1 MSFFKNE
8 ISFCFKYIMII
19 SILFANHDGLS
30 AQSDTL
36 AIKTTIDLL
45 FEGMESFDSTK
56 VKSVLSTDAFLK
68 SIVKSK
74 TGETKIIHET
84 AQEFISLTGIK
95 IENVRIDERLL
106 SYEIKIDGDMAI
118 AWTPYE
124 FFIND
129 IFSHCGVN
137 VFTLCKLAG
146 TWQIMGIVD
155 TRRKTDCG
163 K

>member
-8 ISFCFKYIMII
+8 ISFCFKYIMIT
-19 SILFANHDGLS
+19 SILFANHDSLN

-56 VKSVLSTDAFLK
+56 VKSVLATDAFLK
-68 SIVKSK
+68 SIVKTK

-84 AQEFISLTGIK
+84 AQEFVSMSGIK
-95 IENVRIDERLL
+95 IEGVRIDEILQ
-106 SYEIKIDGDMAI
+106 SYEIMIDSDMAV

-124 FFIND
+124 FYIND

-137 VFTLCKLAG
+137 VFTLSKLEG

-155 TRRKTDCG
+155 TRRKTDCE

>member
-8 ISFCFKYIMII
+8 ISFYFKYILIF
-19 SILFANHDGLS
+19 SILFAIREDLK

-36 AIKTTIDLL
+36 AIKNTIDQL
-45 FEGMESFDSTK
+45 FEGMESFDSSK
-56 VKSVLSTDAFLK
+56 VKSVLATDAFLK
-68 SIVKSK
+68 SIVKTK

-84 AQEFISLTGIK
+84 AQEFVSMSGIK
-95 IENVRIDERLL
+95 IEGVRIDEILQ
-106 SYEIKIDGDMAI
+106 SYEIKIDSDMAV

-124 FFIND
+124 FYIND

-137 VFTLCKLAG
+137 VFTLSKLEG

-155 TRRKTDCG
+155 TRRKSDCE

>member
-8 ISFCFKYIMII
+8 ISFCYKYIMIT
-19 SILFANHDGLS
+19 SILFANHDSLN

-56 VKSVLSTDAFLK
+56 VKSVLATDAFLK
-68 SIVKSK
+68 SIVKTK

-84 AQEFISLTGIK
+84 AQEFVTMSGIK
-95 IENVRIDERLL
+95 IEGVRIDEILQ
-106 SYEIKIDGDMAI
+106 SYEIKIDSDMAV

-124 FFIND
+124 FYIND

-137 VFTLCKLAG
+137 VFTLSKLEG

-155 TRRKTDCG
+155 TRRKSDCE

>member
-8 ISFCFKYIMII
+8 ISFCFKCIMIF
-19 SILFANHDGLS
+19 SILFAIREDLK

-36 AIKTTIDLL
+36 AIKNTIDLL
-45 FEGMESFDSTK
+45 FEGMESFDSSK
-56 VKSVLSTDAFLK
+56 VKSVLSKDAFLK
-68 SIVKSK
+68 SIAKSK
-74 TGETKIIHET
+74 SGETKIIHES
-84 AQEFISLTGIK
+84 AQEFISMIGIK
-95 IENVRIDERLL
+95 IDGVRIDERLL
-106 SYEIKIDGDMAI
+106 SYDIKIDGDMAI
-118 AWTPYE
+118 VWTPYE

-137 VFTLCKLAG
+137 VFTLSKLDG

-155 TRRKTDCG
+155 TRRKLDCG

>member
-8 ISFCFKYIMII
+8 ISFCFKYIMIF
-19 SILFANHDGLS
+19 SILFANQSELS

-36 AIKTTIDLL
+36 AIKNTIDLL

-56 VKSVLSTDAFLK
+56 VKSVLATDAFLK
-68 SIVKSK
+68 SIVKTK
-74 TGETKIIHET
+74 TGETKIILET
-84 AQEFISLTGIK
+84 TQEFVSMTGIK
-95 IENVRIDERLL
+95 KEDVRIGERLL
-106 SYEIKIDGDMAI
+106 SYDIKIDGDMAI

-124 FFIND
+124 FYIND

-137 VFTLCKLAG
+137 VFTLSKLER
-146 TWQIMGIVD
+146 TWQIIGIVD

>member
-1 MSFFKNE
+1 MTFFKNE
-8 ISFCFKYIMII
+8 ICFCFRYLIVF
-19 SILFANHDGLS
+19 SILFVFS
-30 AQSDTL
+30 ESVKAQSDTL
-36 AIKTTIDLL
+36 DIKNTIDIL

-56 VKSVLSTDAFLK
+56 VKSVLTTDAFLK
-68 SIVKSK
+68 SIVKTK
-74 TGETKIIHET
+74 TGETKIIHES
-84 AQEFISLTGIK
+84 AQEFISMIGIK

-137 VFTLCKLAG
+137 VFTLSKLAG

-155 TRRKTDCG
+155 TRRKTNCAQ
-163 K
+163 